1 MSLTNRQRNPDSN
14 RPLRAVRLPG
24 LVITESIA
32 VSAIK
37 VSLVVGTALNAINN
51 GPQWLSGDAISVW
64 KIALNYL
71 VPFLVS
77 SYSGAR
83 NEAQGNGARPRPGS
97 DVERASTMPRGW
109 SCRGDRSPRLPA
121 LWQHIQAP
129 SASANAEKSATSIS
143 GASASG
149 KICCP
154 GRAMNAAC
162 SPAHFAPAT
171 SHPCAATSMQSA
183 GAA

>member
-24 LVITESIA
+24 LPITGAIA
-32 VSAIK
+32 ISAVK

-51 GPQWLSGDAISVW
+51 GPQWLNGDAISGW

-83 NEAQGNGARPRPGS
+83 NEAQGNGSRPGPGT
-97 DVERASTMPRGW
+97 DVERVST
-109 SCRGDRSPRLPA
+109 DA
-121 LWQHIQAP
+121 
-129 SASANAEKSATSIS
+129 
-143 GASASG
+143 
-149 KICCP
+149 
-154 GRAMNAAC
+154 
-162 SPAHFAPAT
+162 
-171 SHPCAATSMQSA
+171 
-183 GAA
+183 